1 MTDPDSFTVT
11 VPSRLRLGRRMYPLN
26 LNLYRNAHYIVKA
39 KLKDL
44 FAETVRRLLP
54 PVRYDIIEIRYDV
67 WFGSSRRQDV
77 MNVGAVIDKFF
88 EDCLVSNGIIPDD
101 NSYHVIDTHFRY
113 AGVSKNAPHVDIT
126 VTADRRSYG

>member
-1 MTDPDSFTVT
+1 MSELDSFTVT

-39 KLKDL
+39 KLKEL
-44 FAETVRRLLP
+44 FAETVRHLLP

-77 MNVGAVIDKFF
+77 MNVGASSTSS
-88 EDCLVSNGIIPDD
+88 LRTASSQTA
-101 NSYHVIDTHFRY
+101 SYRTTIH
-113 AGVSKNAPHVDIT
+113 IT
-126 VTADRRSYG
+126 SSTRISGTRGSRRTTRMLTSL

>member
-1 MTDPDSFTVT
+1 M
-11 VPSRLRLGRRMYPLN
+11 
-26 LNLYRNAHYIVKA
+26 
-39 KLKDL
+39 L
-44 FAETVRRLLP
+44 FRSLP

-113 AGVSKNAPHVDIT
+113 AGVSKNNPHVDIT
-126 VTADRRSYG
+126 VTNH

>member
-1 MTDPDSFTVT
+1 MTEPDSFTVT

-77 MNVGAVIDKFF
+77 MNVGAVGVMPYSFKSCGGAVGAF
-88 EDCLVSNGIIPDD
+88 PDL
-101 NSYHVIDTHFRY
+101 R
-113 AGVSKNAPHVDIT
+113 AG
-126 VTADRRSYG
+126 RSGVRHDARSGFAV